1 MIMCCLLSFATARN
15 SSANPCHLST
25 LNILA
30 AARLFSCPSAYSAP
44 LNFWCVTVRRFK
56 IHLLANWYEEN
67 AHQHGRRSSS
77 PTRSSRSSS
86 PTRSRHGDSYAFPE
100 QRPAQAHVAM
110 NAMGMRN
117 MNMDVPIIAQ
127 GDPLRRWQSP
137 ALPRIPGGRMFPT
150 QSPFMGSCLW
160 LALACMI
167 FVCSSMDRI
176 DQAERYRHANGE
188 GAQYANVIKNTI
200 GKQCACTPIA
210 AAIARTNFR
219 SHLSPQRNFRSHLFP
234 QRLCS
239 LRFSCRAHC
248 LKTRVCVSA
257 PGGLSRVLPLP
268 GCSRL
273 EPTLFSSRSPTAA
286 PLHRFTAGIAAT
298 APAQRRPTAAT
309 EKLVG

>member
-1 MIMCCLLSFATARN
+1 MKTPGGKVTKYSKFVEMQVVYGLTPDGAAQRSGRIQIGDKILSLNRENLAHVGGDAVKKKFKEAQRQNDHVLLALLRN
-15 SSANPCHLST
+15 GKELK
-25 LNILA
+25 
-30 AARLFSCPSAYSAP
+30 
-44 LNFWCVTVRRFK
+44 FK

-100 QRPAQAHVAM
+100 QRPAQANVAM

-188 GAQYANVIKNTI
+188 GAQYANVIKSTN

-234 QRLCS
+234 QR
-239 LRFSCRAHC
+239 
-248 LKTRVCVSA
+248 
-257 PGGLSRVLPLP
+257 
-268 GCSRL
+268 
-273 EPTLFSSRSPTAA
+273 
-286 PLHRFTAGIAAT
+286 FTAGIAAT